1 MAGKKV
7 RPKKIVVIGG
17 GTGSFVVLSG
27 LRNSSFEVTAIVN
40 VTDSG
45 GSSGILRDELG
56 VLPPGDVRQCL
67 VALSRAGEPLREL
80 FTHRFRKG
88 TFSGH
93 AFGNLFLTAC
103 EDFTGSFTKAVELA
117 SRVLQIQGRVL
128 PVTLDRAELCAVLG
142 NGKLLYGED
151 AITNSVVIKKF
162 GIRRLFL
169 KPSANA
175 YEKSVEAIKSA
186 DLIVMAPGNLY
197 SSLIPNLLVRG
208 IPGAIVRSR
217 GRKVCLASLMTKKGQ
232 TDGLYVHNFK
242 EEIERWAGR
251 PLFDTVIYNTEIPH
265 AAILARYARDGSP
278 VRFDQDGAAKHRG
291 VKFIG
296 KSLLSGKF
304 SQPRKEDPL
313 ARQRSL
319 IRHDPE
325 KLAKV
330 LVSLL

>member
-1 MAGKKV
+1 MRVNTKK
-7 RPKKIVVIGG
+7 PKIVVIGG
-17 GTGSFVVLSG
+17 GTGSFVVLSS
-27 LRNSSFEVTAIVN
+27 LRNSGFEVTAIVN

-67 VALSRAGEPLREL
+67 VALSHAREPLREL
-80 FTHRFRKG
+80 FAHRFRKG

-103 EDFTGSFTKAVELA
+103 EDLTGSFTRAVELA

-128 PVTLDRAELCAVLG
+128 PVTLDRAELCATLG

-151 AITNSVVIKKF
+151 AITNSVLFKKF

-169 KPSANA
+169 KPPASAYGKA
-175 YEKSVEAIKSA
+175 VEAIKSA
-186 DLIVMAPGNLY
+186 NLIIMAPGNLY

-208 IPGAIVRSR
+208 IPEAITKSR

-232 TDGLYVHNFK
+232 TDGFYVHDFK
-242 EEIERWAGR
+242 DEMEHWAGR
-251 PLFDTVIYNTEIPH
+251 PLFDTVIYNTEIPP

-278 VRFDQDGAAKHRG
+278 VRFDQGIAARHTGAE
-291 VKFIG
+291 FIG
-296 KSLLSGKF
+296 KSLLSKKF
-304 SQPRKEDPL
+304 FRPRKEDPL
-313 ARQRSL
+313 YRQRSL

-330 LVSLL
+330 LASLL